1 MQVACWFEWCDKPQL
16 PFILPVARKLVI
28 FHQPRVG
35 VVTWS
40 WTHGVRKTTWSRICF
55 PEWVTLP
62 KWTGDIMCIYIYIYS
77 VSSSRTV
84 NAETLSCIFLFERHI
99 FNAPLSM
106 EDANVTAFFFP
117 PLWSRG
123 PARYLM
129 EKYWI
134 WCVAETVHSPVK
146 SFWEDISK
154 GVLNVYPATLS
165 TAHSLCFLETCKTR
179 FLLLLLWW
187 WCQSSQRW
195 EVISIFKVQVG
206 LRCTSVS
213 EIAQTARKSIT
224 SRVVSEL
231 HAAHEKR
238 TCYVI
243 VHVMMIHYKGNWLHT
258 TCSVMSKLFV
268 LMKSFFSFCIFSMS
282 KISYVISPVLPVCQW
297 RPSVLGSASHLRQL
311 AYIRAFV
318 INKQDFKAYYLCV
331 ESCTPFALPS
341 VLSQSAWP
349 SGGQDVHISRYK
361 QVILLFGNVID

>member
-1 MQVACWFEWCDKPQL
+1 MQKRC
-16 PFILPVARKLVI
+16 LV
-28 FHQPRVG
+28 F
-35 VVTWS
+35 S
-40 WTHGVRKTTWSRICF
+40 YLSA
-55 PEWVTLP
+55 
-62 KWTGDIMCIYIYIYS
+62 IYS
-77 VSSSRTV
+77 MHRCQWRTQ
-84 NAETLSCIFLFERHI
+84 TWQR
-99 FNAPLSM
+99 
-106 EDANVTAFFFP
+106 FFFP

-268 LMKSFFSFCIFSMS
+268 LMKSFFSFCIFFHVEN
-282 KISYVISPVLPVCQW
+282 KLCYFTC
-297 RPSVLGSASHLRQL
+297 SASVPMASQCPWISLTPQTVGL
-311 AYIRAFV
+311 YPS
-318 INKQDFKAYYLCV
+318 LC
-331 ESCTPFALPS
+331 
-341 VLSQSAWP
+341 
-349 SGGQDVHISRYK
+349 Y
-361 QVILLFGNVID
+361 

>member
-1 MQVACWFEWCDKPQL
+1 MGNATKVNGGHY
-16 PFILPVARKLVI
+16 V
-28 FHQPRVG
+28 
-35 VVTWS
+35 
-40 WTHGVRKTTWSRICF
+40 
-55 PEWVTLP
+55 
-62 KWTGDIMCIYIYIYS
+62 YIYIYS

-106 EDANVTAFFFP
+106 EDANVTAFFSP

-268 LMKSFFSFCIFSMS
+268 LMKSFFFFLHIFHVEN
-282 KISYVISPVLPVCQW
+282 KLCYFTC
-297 RPSVLGSASHLRQL
+297 SASVPMASQCPWISLTPQTVGL
-311 AYIRAFV
+311 YPS
-318 INKQDFKAYYLCV
+318 LC
-331 ESCTPFALPS
+331 
-341 VLSQSAWP
+341 
-349 SGGQDVHISRYK
+349 Y
-361 QVILLFGNVID
+361 

>member
-1 MQVACWFEWCDKPQL
+1 M
-16 PFILPVARKLVI
+16 
-28 FHQPRVG
+28 
-35 VVTWS
+35 
-40 WTHGVRKTTWSRICF
+40 
-55 PEWVTLP
+55 
-62 KWTGDIMCIYIYIYS
+62 YIYS
-77 VSSSRTV
+77 VSSSRDDKCRNAVLYFPIWAPYIQCTAV
-84 NAETLSCIFLFERHI
+84 NGGCKHDS
-99 FNAPLSM
+99 
-106 EDANVTAFFFP
+106 VFFP

-179 FLLLLLWW
+179 FLLLSLLLW

-243 VHVMMIHYKGNWLHT
+243 VHVMMQYKGNWLHT
-258 TCSVMSKLFV
+258 TYSVMSKLFV
-268 LMKSFFSFCIFSMS
+268 LMKSFFLF
-282 KISYVISPVLPVCQW
+282 
-297 RPSVLGSASHLRQL
+297 
-311 AYIRAFV
+311 AYFPCR
-318 INKQDFKAYYLCV
+318 K
-331 ESCTPFALPS
+331 
-341 VLSQSAWP
+341 
-349 SGGQDVHISRYK
+349 
-361 QVILLFGNVID
+361 